1 MQNDICRK
9 IVRNVGGTAESNA
22 FRPCAVQMQQRAK
35 SFFYAVNP
43 VRKNTG
49 SGQNRKGMRYK

>member
-1 MQNDICRK
+1 MP
-9 IVRNVGGTAESNA
+9 NVGGTAESNA